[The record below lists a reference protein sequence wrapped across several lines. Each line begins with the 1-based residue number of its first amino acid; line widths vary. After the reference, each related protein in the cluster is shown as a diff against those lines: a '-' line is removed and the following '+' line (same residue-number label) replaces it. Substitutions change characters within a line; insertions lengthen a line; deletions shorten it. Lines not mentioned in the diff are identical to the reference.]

1 VNSLQ
6 RQRSPTRPARS
17 GTPAATPVSTTA
29 TVRPAPLAPPWWAW
43 TTLAPGRG
51 WRCQQAS
58 GSQASTRR
66 TQSGSAYATPGR
78 PASRRAAARTSASRS
93 SSTTRVRPFPATTR
107 PSTATAAA
115 RRPPPRHRPRTR
127 PAPARARTPPP
138 PARMGP
144 LTGRVAEPGGGVLR
158 LSTAPAGAG
167 TGAAGSPA
175 AAAGTQASATAR
187 SRTRAS
193 EGRPAGKPMG
203 CPCSRRGPI
212 LMTGSAGTRRSLPRR
227 GRDPG
232 EPRRQ

>member
-78 PASRRAAARTSASRS
+78 PASRRRP
-93 SSTTRVRPFPATTR
+93 RVRRRPGPAR
-107 PSTATAAA
+107 PPGSGPSRPRPA
-115 RRPPPRHRPRTR
+115 RRPRPRPPGGPPPRHRPRTR